1 MGILAVVFE
10 FIVVIKCKQL
20 LSHAIIHPNPHFNLI
35 ILIQNGKQ
43 MENIIIQTANKIGN
57 KCRV

>member
-20 LSHAIIHPNPHFNLI
+20 SHAIIHPNPHFILI

-43 MENIIIQTANKIGN
+43 MENIIIQKANKVGN
-57 KCRV
+57 KRRV

>member
-10 FIVVIKCKQL
+10 FIVVIKYKQL
-20 LSHAIIHPNPHFNLI
+20 LSHAIIHQNPNLILI

-43 MENIIIQTANKIGN
+43 MEI
-57 KCRV
+57 

>member
-20 LSHAIIHPNPHFNLI
+20 LSHAIIHSNPHF
-35 ILIQNGKQ
+35 ILIQNDRQ
-43 MENIIIQTANKIGN
+43 MENIIIQTAKQNRKQM
-57 KCRV
+57 